1 MTIEAQTRIL
11 AEQLT
16 AAYTEAL
23 EADQLLPALSHFQQK
38 AATAFFTLRDRLS
51 THPFDT
57 PADEI
62 SYFRIQQ
69 TCKDIIQL
77 VENKRNIRVCS
88 CKRLRLAYGTND
100 EGSLYFRLNWGDT
113 ALTKRPYG
121 VRFAA
126 LETVFWTDQGKA
138 PFSLSF

>member
-1 MTIEAQTRIL
+1 MGAGQCFRLLRNGQVICQLFSLPLPIV
-11 AEQLT
+11 EQIIT
-16 AAYTEAL
+16 KVPPIFISNFKNI
-23 EADQLLPALSHFQQK
+23 QL
-38 AATAFFTLRDRLS
+38 
-51 THPFDT
+51 
-57 PADEI
+57 DEI

-88 CKRLRLAYGTND
+88 CKRRRLAYGTND